1 MHYGISCGSWCKS
14 ECKEN
19 NDYPYYIQR
28 DWNDYFYDLMYHN
41 TTHSGFA
48 GNDRKCTEADRQS
61 AYHVQCDNNFDP
73 ASVWNSTYKA
83 GAAYSS
89 RSENRRTGEPVQ
101 GQIGHLQTKNSDV
114 LGMASITL
122 EETKRKLEDM
132 LFLAEQNVHS
142 SYDVFL
148 QCDRNVFQQIEKREE
163 QVDELNKDISKFITM
178 AFPHENTKLGSQVLN
193 SCYTISS
200 NIERISDHAMNIA
213 EYYKMNKRMGLIYTE
228 EERKEVCHLQKTCDE
243 LFEKLKHPQSDLV
256 QWHSRIA
263 ALEQKIDDITGL
275 YRSHMFERMKNSQC
289 SFEGNLLLSEMLTDF
304 ERIGDH
310 ALNIADELLHV
321 LS

>member
-1 MHYGISCGSWCKS
+1 
-14 ECKEN
+14 
-19 NDYPYYIQR
+19 
-28 DWNDYFYDLMYHN
+28 
-41 TTHSGFA
+41 
-48 GNDRKCTEADRQS
+48 
-61 AYHVQCDNNFDP
+61 
-73 ASVWNSTYKA
+73 
-83 GAAYSS
+83 
-89 RSENRRTGEPVQ
+89 
-101 GQIGHLQTKNSDV
+101 
-114 LGMASITL
+114 
-122 EETKRKLEDM
+122 M

-148 QCDRNVFQQIEKREE
+148 QCDRNVFRQIEKREE
-163 QVDELNKDISKFITM
+163 QV
-178 AFPHENTKLGSQVLN
+178 
-193 SCYTISS
+193 
-200 NIERISDHAMNIA
+200 
-213 EYYKMNKRMGLIYTE
+213 
-228 EERKEVCHLQKTCDE
+228 DE

>member
-1 MHYGISCGSWCKS
+1 
-14 ECKEN
+14 
-19 NDYPYYIQR
+19 
-28 DWNDYFYDLMYHN
+28 
-41 TTHSGFA
+41 
-48 GNDRKCTEADRQS
+48 
-61 AYHVQCDNNFDP
+61 
-73 ASVWNSTYKA
+73 
-83 GAAYSS
+83 
-89 RSENRRTGEPVQ
+89 
-101 GQIGHLQTKNSDV
+101 
-114 LGMASITL
+114 
-122 EETKRKLEDM
+122 
-132 LFLAEQNVHS
+132 
-142 SYDVFL
+142 
-148 QCDRNVFQQIEKREE
+148 
-163 QVDELNKDISKFITM
+163 
-178 AFPHENTKLGSQVLN
+178 
-193 SCYTISS
+193 
-200 NIERISDHAMNIA
+200 MNIA
-213 EYYKMNKRMGLIYTE
+213 EYYKMNERMGLIYTE